1 MDKTSTSTL
10 WRQRLSCFSLFSRR
24 FRKYSESWILTQ
36 TLCGCKNWF
45 DPFQDK
51 LYKVT
56 KPGRSFCLF
65 SVTVSLDLLLFCY
78 IPAFVVLGLV
88 YSIATEVIGWE
99 EYIHNDLFYVV

>member
-1 MDKTSTSTL
+1 M
-10 WRQRLSCFSLFSRR
+10 
-24 FRKYSESWILTQ
+24 
-36 TLCGCKNWF
+36 
-45 DPFQDK
+45 
-51 LYKVT
+51 T